1 MSDSV
6 LIAEQVESRVGR
18 AMLRGLR
25 AERLDV
31 AEAAS

>member
-18 AMLRGLR
+18 ASLR